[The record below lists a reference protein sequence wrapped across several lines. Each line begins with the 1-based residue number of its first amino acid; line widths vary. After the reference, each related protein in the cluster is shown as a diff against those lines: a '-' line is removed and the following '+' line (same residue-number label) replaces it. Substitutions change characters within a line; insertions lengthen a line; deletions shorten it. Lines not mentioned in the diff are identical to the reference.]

1 MVVQVPSE
9 SVGVGVLARSRG
21 WERLPPFEHADCG
34 RWWPAQPRVQP
45 GYPVPFPA
53 PTGRAGG
60 RDTRRWSLGHRPGRG
75 SPRWPGCSSP
85 GRVRWVVGLGL
96 GGVAAGVRGVLDSWL
111 PAAVPGRLCAA
122 VQPAV
127 GGLSAAESGGLTL
140 RWSSES
146 VCLYRKPLAD
156 SSSWMRGS
164 TCRSAP
170 LGRLEAAIVAAIPGG
185 GLRAIARASG
195 GALCPAQHHRP
206 GPVRVVRGVALRR
219 RSRKSS
225 RLPSRSSGPCL
236 SSRKFQSHRGVQAPR
251 RG

>member
-1 MVVQVPSE
+1 MPPGLGRRLRPVEAGST
-9 SVGVGVLARSRG
+9 SRPAELSSTVFRPRWAG
-21 WERLPPFEHADCG
+21 WR
-34 RWWPAQPRVQP
+34 PR
-45 GYPVPFPA
+45 YPEV
-53 PTGRAGG
+53 
-60 RDTRRWSLGHRPGRG
+60 WSPGHRPGFG
-75 SPRWPGCSSP
+75 SPRRPGCSSSA
-85 GRVRWVVGLGL
+85 RVRGVASLGP

-127 GGLSAAESGGLTL
+127 GGLSTAESEGLTL
-140 RWSSES
+140 WWASES

-164 TCRSAP
+164 TCRSARWAGWRPRYPEVWTPGHRPGFGQNP
-170 LGRLEAAIVAAIPGG
+170 LPGLPPQTRAREGIPGG
-185 GLRAIARASG
+185 AS
-195 GALCPAQHHRP
+195 
-206 GPVRVVRGVALRR
+206 RR

-225 RLPSRSSGPCL
+225 LLPSRSSGPCL